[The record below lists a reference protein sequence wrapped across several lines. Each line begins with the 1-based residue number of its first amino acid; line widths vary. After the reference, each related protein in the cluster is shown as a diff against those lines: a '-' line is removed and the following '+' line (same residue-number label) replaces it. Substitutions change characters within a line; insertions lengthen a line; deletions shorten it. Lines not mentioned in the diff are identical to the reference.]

1 MEYRKLGKTGLK
13 VSELC
18 LGAMNFG
25 WTTSEEDSVTVLNH
39 FVAAGGNFIDTAD
52 VYAGGRSE
60 EILGRWLKTQPR
72 DKVIVATKVR
82 FGAEPNDVGLSRHH
96 ILNQV
101 EVSLRRLQTDYIDLY
116 QVHCWDNLTLLEETL
131 ITLDGLVRSGKVRYL
146 GASNYT
152 GWQLQKAVE
161 ISRRMGWEQYV
172 CLQPLYNLLDRSME
186 WELVPVC
193 LDEGLGIIP
202 WSPLRGG
209 WLGGKYRRGMEA
221 PPAGTRVEMAEKR
234 GWGETFHDYATEHT
248 WKLLDTLYAVSAES
262 EHTPAQVAL
271 RWLMQRPGVTAP
283 IIAARTFAQYED
295 CMGAVGWALN
305 EEQMQRLT
313 AASDKPLPYP
323 YDHVTRELRS

>member
-25 WTTSEEDSVTVLNH
+25 WTTSEGDSQTVLNH

-52 VYAGGRSE
+52 VYAGGKSE
-60 EILGRWLKTQPR
+60 EILGRWLKTQQR

-96 ILNQV
+96 ILKQV

-116 QVHCWDNLTLLEETL
+116 QVHCWDNLTPLDETL
-131 ITLDGLVRSGKVRYL
+131 STLDGLVRSGKVRYL
-146 GASNYT
+146 GVSNYT

-161 ISRRMGWEQYV
+161 ISRHMGWEQYV

-186 WELVPVC
+186 WELVPIC
-193 LDEGLGIIP
+193 LNEGLGIIP

-209 WLGGKYRRGMEA
+209 WLGGKYRRGMDA

-234 GWGETFHDYATEHT
+234 GWGETFHDYATEDT
-248 WKLLDTLYAVSAES
+248 WNLLDTLYAVAAES
-262 EHTPAQVAL
+262 GRTPAQVAL

-295 CMGAVGWALN
+295 CMGAVGWTLSA
-305 EEQMQRLT
+305 EQMQRLT
-313 AASDKPLPYP
+313 TASDKPLPYP